1 MAAKRNPPVNRP
13 EIHTLLTRL
22 QILLDREDGTPPL
35 FEVAIDAIRDFQAT
49 AGVAREESR
58 YVGALLPE
66 RISSQLERRLQII
79 TIDELEKVRI
89 DRLSTLSGFGQKMLA
104 TIAAALRA
112 KFPSRQ
118 DGSQWYWKPSYDA
131 DGFGI

>member
-22 QILLDREDGTPPL
+22 QILLDPVDGSPPL
-35 FEVAIDAIRDFQAT
+35 FEVAVDAIRDFEKT
-49 AGVAREESR
+49 GGIAREESR
-58 YVGALLPE
+58 YVGELLPE
-66 RISSQLERRLQII
+66 RISCQLEQRLHII
-79 TIDELEKVRI
+79 TIDELEQVRI

-112 KFPSRQ
+112 KFPPQ
-118 DGSQWYWKPSYDA
+118 DDGSQWYWKPSYDA
-131 DGFGI
+131 NGIGN